1 MRKLTLMEYAA
12 VAEIIA
18 TVAVIISLVFVAQSI
33 NHNSAIMQSNN
44 DSFLYEL
51 QHARIRE
58 FLTTPGTASIYI
70 KRRQGEELTSE
81 EREIYFWDKALEL
94 SIWEIAFSRFRDDQF
109 STKQWQSWDA
119 YFSQAFTTEMFSR
132 QSWQEVRN
140 YFPQDFR
147 AHVDKVYEGNP

>member
-1 MRKLTLMEYAA
+1 MRKLTLMEWAA

-58 FLTTPGTASIYI
+58 FFTMPGTASIYM
-70 KRRQGEELTSE
+70 KRRHGEELTAE

-94 SIWEIAFSRFRDDQF
+94 SIWEIAFSRFRDGQF
-109 STKQWQSWDA
+109 SNKQWQSWNA
-119 YFSQAFTTEMFSR
+119 YFSQAFTTEMYSQ

-140 YFPQDFR
+140 YFPEDFR
-147 AHVDKVYEGNP
+147 AHVDGVYAGKP